1 MHVNRIGQDWFD
13 PDGMTLLD
21 VYSLSV
27 PTSAHE
33 PQPTSAL
40 ADGTAFERRERR
52 EAQRMLGATVRV
64 LRVYGPLSVPTGT
77 EAA

>member
-1 MHVNRIGQDWFD
+1 MYVNRTEQDWFD
-13 PDGMTLLD
+13 PDGLTVLD

-27 PTSAHE
+27 PTSTNE

-52 EAQRMLGATVRV
+52 EAQRLLGATVRV
-64 LRVYGPLSVPTGT
+64 LRVYGPLSVSTGT